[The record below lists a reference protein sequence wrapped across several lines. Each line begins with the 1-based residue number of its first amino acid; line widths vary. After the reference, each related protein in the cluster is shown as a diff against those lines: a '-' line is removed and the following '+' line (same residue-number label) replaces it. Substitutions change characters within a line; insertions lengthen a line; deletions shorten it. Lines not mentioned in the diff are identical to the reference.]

1 MPPSGNLAY
10 ANADHLPAVP
20 VVPALGLHCPPVSAA
35 CADVGRAGATGIA
48 KLS

>member
-10 ANADHLPAVP
+10 ADAEHLPAVP

-35 CADVGRAGATGIA
+35 CADVGRVGGIGIA